1 MCTLLKD
8 LKNIFQKEP
17 DLIIELINISIFI
30 KINDKLLNDLEKD
43 FNAKE
48 YQLKFEN
55 CPESLN
61 DIDELISNNPTMT
74 AICASFRHKIEI
86 VTEKI
91 AATSSQFNDL
101 IQEHSEYTILY
112 QEQVDRKEVYIYVYY
127 LIDFTRSI
135 ITIIIKE

>member
-1 MCTLLKD
+1 MCSLLKD
-8 LKNIFQKEP
+8 LKTIFQKEP

-30 KINDKLLNDLEKD
+30 KIDDKLLNELEKD

-61 DIDELISNNPTMT
+61 DIDELISNNPSMT

-86 VTEKI
+86 ITEKI
-91 AATSSQFNDL
+91 SVTSNQFNQL
-101 IQEHSEYTILY
+101 IMEHNEYTLLY
-112 QEQVDRKEVYIYVYY
+112 QEQIDRKEV
-127 LIDFTRSI
+127 
-135 ITIIIKE
+135 